1 MNTTRG
7 ATGWLPNLWWQ
18 QGLPG
23 LVLLEAD
30 GHVPRDRP
38 KVAHLLVTQM
48 AGDTRGAELILALL
62 THPGRGLVVP
72 FGQNR
77 HQLRATS
84 WHMLVQGQVV

>member
-1 MNTTRG
+1 MARVAVGRAVQYSRVSRVRVTRPVTELSH
-7 ATGWLPNLWWQ
+7 AYLWWQ

-48 AGDTRGAELILALL
+48 AGDTRGAELVLALL
-62 THPGRGLVVP
+62 AGGE
-72 FGQNR
+72 G
-77 HQLRATS
+77 
-84 WHMLVQGQVV
+84 